1 MSDSTHDH
9 SGPGHVLPMKMLIGT
24 FVALLAL
31 TALTVLTGKMDLYG
45 FDLGIAMFIATIKA
59 GLVAFIFMHLKWD
72 RPFNGYIF
80 LVAVLFVGMFLA
92 LTLTDTDAYQ
102 GDVKGW
108 TDKNVSQA
116 VSE

>member
-1 MSDSTHDH
+1 
-9 SGPGHVLPMKMLIGT
+9 
-24 FVALLAL
+24 
-31 TALTVLTGKMDLYG
+31 
-45 FDLGIAMFIATIKA
+45 
-59 GLVAFIFMHLKWD
+59 MHLKWD
-72 RPFNGYIF
+72 RPFDGYIF